1 MTTTTKPASGLL
13 GSSSFTS
20 WLRAWSVVLNT
31 SALSQCSPD
40 RWSYYDK
47 NDTNTMIKTRS
58 PLHFYT
64 HRHDHYMYESINN
77 LQIEDFDHKRKTWMS
92 RWRQVQMPPS
102 QEAAIKCQFPH
113 SCSALVK
120 LCSNIP
126 MFQSTRRSGRA
137 KSQLPLS
144 SSALVKLC
152 SPRKFSESSAAAAPN
167 SCVNLTTAA
176 PPDSCP

>member
-92 RWRQVQMPPS
+92 RWRQVQTPPS
-102 QEAAIKCQFPH
+102 QESNVNSLTAALH
-113 SCSALVK
+113 CSSSV
-120 LCSNIP
+120 P
-126 MFQSTRRSGRA
+126 VYRRFSRRDA
-137 KSQLPLS
+137 VVAQNLNSLSAAVHWS
-144 SSALVKLC
+144 SSAHPGNSMNLQLLLLLQCLV
-152 SPRKFSESSAAAAPN
+152 
-167 SCVNLTTAA
+167 
-176 PPDSCP
+176 